1 MRQII
6 VRCTCFPTGN
16 RPNSLVNLHL
26 QDDNMAFHDYSHD
39 ILQRARGKLHLT
51 SQTRW
56 CPAPLDWEIRNTGC
70 LYAVI
75 CCIPIVYLG
84 RFPFKTNVSPVDTWY
99 TLDSGDGDFTYH
111 AVLWCSVHSVIL
123 CISYHEIQLWL
134 CRYLAEGWKTIFWS
148 LPRIYIISDKVSEYR
163 ISCLT
168 QFSRWSSLVIKCMN
182 LSLITFLVK
191 ITTGRSADSAAKNV

>member
-1 MRQII
+1 MTI
-6 VRCTCFPTGN
+6 PTTPEGKGEASSHIPNQVMSCPPRLGN
-16 RPNSLVNLHL
+16 QKHWMPVCCNMLYTYCISRSLPFQNKCLARRL
-26 QDDNMAFHDYSHD
+26 IYSRLRWWWFH
-39 ILQRARGKLHLT
+39 
-51 SQTRW
+51 
-56 CPAPLDWEIRNTGC
+56 
-70 LYAVI
+70 
-75 CCIPIVYLG
+75 
-84 RFPFKTNVSPVDTWY
+84 
-99 TLDSGDGDFTYH
+99 H
-111 AVLWCSVHSVIL
+111 AVLWCSVHSAIL

-148 LPRIYIISDKVSEYR
+148 LPRIYFISDKVSEYR